1 MSRILQEKG
10 SLQLVLLRYIE
21 SYRYRDFLEISKRID
36 IAIFSK
42 KVLSIFVDFFYV
54 CNKELAI
61 LEQCSD
67 LLSFLHALVGRK
79 CKGKCA
85 HAQWHVCE
93 TCEW

>member
-1 MSRILQEKG
+1 M
-10 SLQLVLLRYIE
+10 LLRYIE
-21 SYRYRDFLEISKRID
+21 SYRYRDFLGISKCID

-42 KVLSIFVDFFYV
+42 KVLSIFVDFFYD

-61 LEQCSD
+61 LEQFSD
-67 LLSFLHALVGRK
+67 LLSFLHALVDLK

-93 TCEW
+93 ACEW